1 MIVTLALVLVL
12 AMALGMLAH
21 RLHLS
26 PIVGYLLAGIFAAN
40 PWFADCTGLEVDQ
53 HLVHE
58 FSEIGVILLLFG
70 VGLQFHFKDLLA
82 VWKVAVPGSCI
93 CMALWTLCGALV
105 YWGFMG
111 GEFDSGCVLFGICV
125 CVSSTVVLVRVL
137 SDNKMLQTPAGHT
150 SLGWLVV
157 EDIFTIALLVLLP
170 AFFGGEAEGGS
181 VGTALLGLAWKL
193 PLLVFLIAVIGRRVL
208 TPLLTFVSKEKSGEL
223 FTLTV
228 LAVALGI
235 AVLAAKGFGAS
246 MEFGAF
252 LSGMVVG
259 QSKFSYRAASDAM
272 PMRDA
277 FAVLFFVAVGAGFSV
292 GGILAHWA
300 LALATLALVIL
311 VRPVSAFFVIR
322 MLGKSSRLGVV
333 VGTSLSQIGEFSFI
347 VASLAASRFGLI
359 PAEAANVIT
368 GVAIAS
374 ITLNAACYRWVPSIV
389 GMLERRGIGVAG
401 AKSAAHL
408 PEPTEDA
415 LRVIVVGYGP
425 SGEILTRVLRENG
438 LEVVV
443 VEMNI
448 ETVKR
453 LGESGIP
460 ALHGDARLRS
470 IQLMAGI
477 EKAHT
482 LIVTSASAPAQEI
495 VSMARSL
502 NKGIRIIAHT
512 NYIRSAQAMLRGR
525 GEDDYVF
532 SGEAEVA
539 LSMMTALLRNL
550 GASEDQVIHE
560 RRRTRERLQ
569 AAQVPA
575 AIPAAPAEAE
585 GAGA

>member
-12 AMALGMLAH
+12 AMALGMIAH

-26 PIVGYLLAGIFAAN
+26 PIVGYLLAGILAG
-40 PWFADCTGLEVDQ
+40 TGHLTGWMGVDIDQ
-53 HLVHE
+53 HTVHE

-93 CMALWTLCGALV
+93 CMTLWTLCGALV
-105 YWGFMG
+105 YWAFMG
-111 GEFDSGCVLFGICV
+111 GSFSSGCVLFGICV

-170 AFFGGEAEGGS
+170 AFFSKEGGT
-181 VGTALLGLAWKL
+181 VGQALLGLAWKL
-193 PLLVFLIAVIGRRVL
+193 PLLVLLIVVLGRRLL
-208 TPLLTFVSKEKSGEL
+208 TPLLSFVSKEKSGEL

-235 AVLAAKGFGAS
+235 AVLSSKAFGAS

-259 QSKFSYRAASDAM
+259 QSKFSFRAASDAL

-277 FAVLFFVAVGAGFSV
+277 FAVLFFVAVGFGFSV
-292 GGILAHWA
+292 DGILDHWA
-300 LALATLALVIL
+300 LALSTLALVIV
-311 VRPVSAFFVIR
+311 VRPITAYIVIR
-322 MLGKSSRLGVV
+322 LLGKSSRLGVV

-347 VASLAASRFGLI
+347 VASLASARFGLI

-368 GVAIAS
+368 GVGILS
-374 ITLNAACYRWVPSIV
+374 ITINAACYHWVPSIID
-389 GMLERRGIGVAG
+389 MLEKRGIGVAG
-401 AKSAAHL
+401 AQEATHL
-408 PEPTEDA
+408 PEPSEDVH
-415 LRVIVVGYGP
+415 RVIVVGHGP
-425 SGEILTRVLRENG
+425 CGEILTRVLRENK

-443 VEMNI
+443 IEMNI
-448 ETVKR
+448 DTVKR
-453 LGESGIP
+453 LGEMGIP
-460 ALHGDARLRS
+460 AIHGDARLRS
-470 IQLMAGI
+470 ILLMAGV
-477 EKAHT
+477 EKAKAI
-482 LIVTSASAPAQEI
+482 IVTSPAAPAQEI

-502 NKGIRIIAHT
+502 NKEIQVMANT
-512 NYIRSAQAMLRGR
+512 TYIRSARALLDERQ
-525 GEDDYVF
+525 EDDYVF

-539 LSMMTALLRNL
+539 LSMMTAMLRAL
-550 GASEDQVIHE
+550 GATEEQVQRE
-560 RRRTRERLQ
+560 RRTTREMLG
-569 AAQVPA
+569 
-575 AIPAAPAEAE
+575 AAPSQPA
-585 GAGA
+585 

>member
-12 AMALGMLAH
+12 ALVLGMAAH

-26 PIVGYLLAGIFAAN
+26 PIVGYLLAGILAG
-40 PWFADCTGLEVDQ
+40 TGWLTGWMGVTVDE

-93 CMALWTLCGALV
+93 CMTLWTLCGALV
-105 YWGFMG
+105 YWAFAGGGFN
-111 GEFDSGCVLFGICV
+111 EGCILFGICV

-170 AFFGGEAEGGS
+170 AIFGDQSES
-181 VGTALLGLAWKL
+181 VGMALLGLLWKL
-193 PLLVFLIAVIGRRVL
+193 PLLVLLIAVVGRKLL
-208 TPLLTFVSKEKSGEL
+208 TPLLSFVSKEKSGEL
-223 FTLTV
+223 FTLAV

-235 AVLAAKGFGAS
+235 AVLSAKVFGAS

-259 QSKFSYRAASDAM
+259 QSKFSYRAASDAL

-277 FAVLFFVAVGAGFSV
+277 FAVLFFVAVGFGFSLD
-292 GGILAHWA
+292 GIVTHWA
-300 LALATLALVIL
+300 LALSTLALVIIW
-311 VRPVSAFFVIR
+311 RPISAYFVIR
-322 MLGKSSRLGVV
+322 MLGKTSRLGVV
-333 VGTSLSQIGEFSFI
+333 VGSALSQIGEFSFI
-347 VASLAASRFGLI
+347 VASLASARYGLI
-359 PAEAANVIT
+359 PMDAANVIT
-368 GVAIAS
+368 GVGIVS
-374 ITLNAACYRWVPSIV
+374 ITINAACYHWVPSIV
-389 GMLERRGIGVAG
+389 AMLEKRGIGVAG
-401 AKSAAHL
+401 DKVADHIPA
-408 PEPTEDA
+408 PREDVH
-415 LRVIVVGYGP
+415 RVIVVGHGP
-425 SGEILTRVLRENG
+425 CGEILTKVLRENN

-453 LGESGIP
+453 LGRMGIP
-460 ALHGDARLRS
+460 AIHGDARLRS
-470 IQLMAGI
+470 ILLMAGV
-477 EKAHT
+477 EQAKA
-482 LIVTSASAPAQEI
+482 IVVTAPAAPALEI

-502 NKGIRIIAHT
+502 NKEIQVMANT
-512 NYIRSAQAMLRGR
+512 TYIRTARAMKLDGQ
-525 GEDDYVF
+525 DDRVF

-539 LSMMTALLRNL
+539 LSMMTEMLRSL
-550 GASEDQVIHE
+550 GATEEQVQRE
-560 RRRTRERLQ
+560 RQSTREMLMGSP
-569 AAQVPA
+569 AETPA
-575 AIPAAPAEAE
+575 A
-585 GAGA
+585 

>member
-12 AMALGMLAH
+12 ALVLGMAAH

-26 PIVGYLLAGIFAAN
+26 PIVGYLLAGILAG
-40 PWFADCTGLEVDQ
+40 TGWLTGWMGVTVDE

-93 CMALWTLCGALV
+93 CMTLWTLCGALV
-105 YWGFMG
+105 YWAFAGGGFN
-111 GEFDSGCVLFGICV
+111 EGCILFGICV

-170 AFFGGEAEGGS
+170 AIFGDQSES
-181 VGTALLGLAWKL
+181 VGMALLGLLWKL
-193 PLLVFLIAVIGRRVL
+193 PLLVLLIAVVGRKLL
-208 TPLLTFVSKEKSGEL
+208 TPLLSFVSKEKSGEL
-223 FTLTV
+223 FTLAV

-235 AVLAAKGFGAS
+235 AVLSAKVFGAS

-259 QSKFSYRAASDAM
+259 QSKFSYRAASDAL

-277 FAVLFFVAVGAGFSV
+277 FAVLFFVAVGFGFSLD
-292 GGILAHWA
+292 GIVTHWA
-300 LALATLALVIL
+300 LALSTLALVIIW
-311 VRPVSAFFVIR
+311 RPISAYFVIR
-322 MLGKSSRLGVV
+322 MLGKTSRLGVV
-333 VGTSLSQIGEFSFI
+333 VGSALSQIGEFSFI
-347 VASLAASRFGLI
+347 VASLASARYGLI
-359 PAEAANVIT
+359 PMDAANVIT
-368 GVAIAS
+368 GVGIVS
-374 ITLNAACYRWVPSIV
+374 ITINAACYHWVPSIV
-389 GMLERRGIGVAG
+389 AMLEKRGIGVAG
-401 AKSAAHL
+401 DKDADHIPA
-408 PEPTEDA
+408 PREDVH
-415 LRVIVVGYGP
+415 RVIVVGHGP
-425 SGEILTRVLRENG
+425 CGEILTKVLRENN

-453 LGESGIP
+453 LGRMGIP
-460 ALHGDARLRS
+460 AIHGDARLRS
-470 IQLMAGI
+470 ILLMAGV
-477 EKAHT
+477 EQAKA
-482 LIVTSASAPAQEI
+482 IVVTAPAAPALEI

-502 NKGIRIIAHT
+502 NKEIQVMANT
-512 NYIRSAQAMLRGR
+512 TYIRTARAMKLDGQ
-525 GEDDYVF
+525 DDRVF

-539 LSMMTALLRNL
+539 LSMMTEMLRSL
-550 GASEDQVIHE
+550 GATEEQVQRE
-560 RRRTRERLQ
+560 RQSTREMLMGSP
-569 AAQVPA
+569 AETPA
-575 AIPAAPAEAE
+575 A
-585 GAGA
+585 